1 MPAGRP
7 KIYDTPEELQ
17 DAVDLYFEET
27 SPTEVTI
34 TGLALFLG
42 FADRQSLYDYEK
54 NDQFS
59 CIIKRAR
66 LRVENRYELRLNT
79 QFSTGAI
86 FALKN
91 MGWNDKQTI
100 QHEGNAEAPVIFQLD
115 PRFGKE
121 GN

>member
-7 KIYDTPEELQ
+7 KIYDNPEELQ

-59 CIIKRAR
+59 CIIKR
-66 LRVENRYELRLNT
+66 V
-79 QFSTGAI
+79 
-86 FALKN
+86 
-91 MGWNDKQTI
+91 
-100 QHEGNAEAPVIFQLD
+100 
-115 PRFGKE
+115 
-121 GN
+121 